1 MNKKYSFDIFKKYVN
16 SHKKKEALRKLYN
29 FAFKIANH
37 YKKNTFKILKE
48 NINRIEISKGIKKLN
63 IFIKKRN
70 NNGKKISFI
79 KLKQFSNGK
88 KVLQSLEIL
97 NYFLTNKIIVI
108 KIHCINNIIK
118 FIVNKKKEYYLN
130 EIEIIILQRRFIQA
144 KEAFN
149 LIHQKVKYLKIIDAI
164 ERTNSIYLNKKHH
177 QLFEIFSILK
187 IHYSKIKIINGIE
200 MFEPIIYRIIL
211 TNKRNVM
218 KLIKNLVKSRIKEIN
233 KTKNKKKKDDN
244 KKVNSSSRNSINHI
258 NKSKEGPVSI
268 NNINSINK
276 CKDSKASNIKSKK
289 SNPFTITNLSK
300 KKTGNRWSN
309 NKIESTANNIQINSV
324 NNNNNVISSSAMNYI
339 SFTLINSKRENR
351 LSILDIISNDSEKI
365 WTISAEKWEVNQ
377 TDDDSFYQSK
387 NNNDSINEDENEN
400 ENENEYNIYK
410 NNDSLRISRES
421 QLIYNENNE
430 NEKWTQKEEQW
441 IVDNNIDRLESFYEK
456 DNYKK

>member
-16 SHKKKEALRKLYN
+16 SHKKKEALGKLYN
-29 FAFKIANH
+29 FAFKTANH

-48 NINRIEISKGIKKLN
+48 NIIRIEISKGIKKLN

-108 KIHCINNIIK
+108 KIHCLNNIIK

-233 KTKNKKKKDDN
+233 KTKNKKKK
-244 KKVNSSSRNSINHI
+244 R
-258 NKSKEGPVSI
+258 
-268 NNINSINK
+268 
-276 CKDSKASNIKSKK
+276 
-289 SNPFTITNLSK
+289 
-300 KKTGNRWSN
+300 
-309 NKIESTANNIQINSV
+309 
-324 NNNNNVISSSAMNYI
+324 
-339 SFTLINSKRENR
+339 
-351 LSILDIISNDSEKI
+351 
-365 WTISAEKWEVNQ
+365 
-377 TDDDSFYQSK
+377 
-387 NNNDSINEDENEN
+387 
-400 ENENEYNIYK
+400 
-410 NNDSLRISRES
+410 
-421 QLIYNENNE
+421 
-430 NEKWTQKEEQW
+430 
-441 IVDNNIDRLESFYEK
+441 
-456 DNYKK
+456 

>member
-1 MNKKYSFDIFKKYVN
+1 
-16 SHKKKEALRKLYN
+16 
-29 FAFKIANH
+29 
-37 YKKNTFKILKE
+37 
-48 NINRIEISKGIKKLN
+48 
-63 IFIKKRN
+63 
-70 NNGKKISFI
+70 
-79 KLKQFSNGK
+79 
-88 KVLQSLEIL
+88 L

-108 KIHCINNIIK
+108 KIHCLNNIIK
-118 FIVNKKKEYYLN
+118 FIVNKKKVYYLN
-130 EIEIIILQRRFIQA
+130 EIEILILQRRFIQA

-400 ENENEYNIYK
+400 ENEYNLYK

-441 IVDNNIDRLESFYEK
+441 IVDNNNDRLESFYEK